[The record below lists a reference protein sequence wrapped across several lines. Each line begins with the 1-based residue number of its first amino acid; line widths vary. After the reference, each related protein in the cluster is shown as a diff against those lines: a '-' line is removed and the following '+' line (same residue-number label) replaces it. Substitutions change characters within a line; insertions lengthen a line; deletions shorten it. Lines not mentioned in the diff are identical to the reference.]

1 MILANLCKGHQIR
14 HTLKIIG
21 REISIAPLPD
31 LSQSFVYLCTE
42 FLLAIPVLGQL
53 PKCKGQLENS

>member
-1 MILANLCKGHQIR
+1 MIVANLRKGHQIR

-21 REISIAPLPD
+21 REIGVAPLPD
-31 LSQSFVYLCTE
+31 LRQCFVYLCTE

-53 PKCKGQLENS
+53 PECKGQLDNS